1 MEHPETTDPTV
12 YPPKWETQ
20 KRQVKDLVPLENN
33 PFGKIDSIK
42 LNRLKEKIESLGIF
56 EIPTIDVNNDLLTF
70 NKRYHILMSVGRS
83 EEEIDVRVPDRPLTE
98 LERKQIIIN
107 SNVHEGEW
115 DRKIL
120 EDVFADI
127 DIESL
132 GIDTSDWELPAELQE
147 EEKKPEPT
155 YPIVQEFSEKHDAF
169 IIVSDNEIDSNFI
182 KEVLQLEQV
191 KDYKSS
197 SVGQSHVI
205 NANEFLKLWKSRS

>member
-1 MEHPETTDPTV
+1 MEHPETTDSTV

-70 NKRYHILMSVGRS
+70 NKRYHILMSIGRS

-132 GIDTSDWELPAELQE
+132 GIDTS
-147 EEKKPEPT
+147 
-155 YPIVQEFSEKHDAF
+155 
-169 IIVSDNEIDSNFI
+169 
-182 KEVLQLEQV
+182 
-191 KDYKSS
+191 
-197 SVGQSHVI
+197 
-205 NANEFLKLWKSRS
+205 RS